1 MSFNPDPTK
10 LAQEVIFSRKLKTVP
25 HPSITFNNNPLT
37 LCPTQKRLGLIL
49 DSNMTFNE
57 HINHILSEVHE
68 SIGLLPKFQP
78 FYPKSSL
85 LTINKTFICSY
96 LDYAD
101 LRFTKNLSRFNTM
114 LHWQ

>member
-10 LAQEVIFSRKLKTVP
+10 LAQDVIFSRKLKTVP
-25 HPSITFNNNPLT
+25 HPSITFNNNLLT
-37 LCPTQKRLGLIL
+37 LCLTQKRLALIL
-49 DSNMTFNE
+49 DSNMTFN
-57 HINHILSEVHE
+57 HILSKVHK
-68 SIGLLPKFQP
+68 SIGLLPEFQP

-85 LTINKTFICSY
+85 LTVNKTFICSY
-96 LDYAD
+96 LDYAG